1 MWKHKIQVL
10 NVITFK
16 KVRYKNFLSTGQQ
29 FIEIQLDRSSKT
41 LVVGENGAG
50 KSTMLDALCFG
61 LFQRAFR
68 NIKKDQMVNSINE
81 KDCVVEVEFTI
92 GQNEYKIIRG
102 IKPNIFEIW
111 CNDVMLNQ
119 DAAVRDY
126 QKHLEQTILKLNFRS
141 FTQVVILGNASFV
154 PFMQLRPEYRRQV
167 VEEILDIEIFSKMNL
182 LFREKQKNQDELIK
196 QTDFNYQ
203 LVDNK
208 IDDKKKYIDDISNRS
223 KDLADFKKAELNK
236 SITDI
241 ANYEE
246 DIKRVRV
253 DIAELQKQ
261 VMDETKVNDKHKKLH
276 TMEAKLENTCNKHKK
291 DLSFFQSHNDCPT
304 CQQSIDEAFKS
315 TMMSKK
321 AEKIQELDSAL
332 GQIDKEIKTNEMKLD
347 TINKTMVTIRE
358 KELLINRYETSID
371 EIKKQTVRLGQEI
384 ADLQDEK
391 VSTAEQTGELN
402 QLRERITELE
412 KDKLD
417 QKNEMVYIDTARH
430 LMQDTGIK
438 TKIIKQYLPIMNQL
452 INRNLA
458 DMDFF
463 VNFSLDEEFNETI
476 KSRHRDEF
484 NYHSF
489 SEGEKLRID
498 LAILF
503 TWREIAKLK
512 NSTNTN
518 LLILDEIFDSSLD
531 SSGTDEFMRILHT
544 TMEKENVFVISH
556 KGDTLIDKFPRVM
569 KFEKYKNFTRMAE

>member
-1 MWKHKIQVL
+1 MIL
-10 NVITFK
+10 FK

-29 FIEIQLDRSSKT
+29 FIEIDLDKANTT

-61 LFQRAFR
+61 LFQRPFR
-68 NIKKDQMVNSINE
+68 GIKKDQLINSINE
-81 KDCVVEVEFTI
+81 KECIVEVEFTV
-92 GQNEYKIIRG
+92 GQKDYKIIRG
-102 IKPNIFEIW
+102 IKPNKFEIW
-111 CNDVMLNQ
+111 CNGDMLNQ
-119 DAAVRDY
+119 DAAQRDY
-126 QKHLEQTILKLNFRS
+126 QKHLEQQILKLNFRS

-154 PFMQLRPEYRRQV
+154 PFMQLRARHRRQV

-182 LFREKQKNQDELIK
+182 LLREKQKNQDELIK
-196 QTDFNYQ
+196 QTDFNFQ

-208 IDDKKKYIDDISNRS
+208 IDDKRKYIDDISNRS
-223 KDLADFKKAELNK
+223 KDLADSKKADLDK
-236 SITDI
+236 SMTDI
-241 ANYEE
+241 SNYEE
-246 DIKRVRV
+246 DVKRVRAE
-253 DIAELQKQ
+253 IAKLQKL
-261 VMDETKVNDKHKKLH
+261 VLDETKITAKHNKLNS
-276 TMEAKLENTCNKHKK
+276 MEAKLENTCNKHKK
-291 DLSFFQSHNDCPT
+291 DLTFFETYDDCPT
-304 CQQSIDEAFKS
+304 CQQAINAVFKT
-315 TMMSKK
+315 TMINKK
-321 AEKIQELDSAL
+321 AEKVQELEIAL
-332 GQIDKEIKTNEMKLD
+332 GQIDKEIKTSKMKLD
-347 TINKTMVTIRE
+347 TINKTMVSIRE
-358 KELLINRYETSID
+358 KELLINRYETSIE
-371 EIKKQTVRLGQEI
+371 EIKKQTTRLEEEI
-384 ADLQDEK
+384 TELQDEK

-402 QLRERITELE
+402 QLVSQSSQLE

-417 QKNEMVYIDTARH
+417 QKKEMLYIDTARH
-430 LMQDTGIK
+430 LMQDSGIK
-438 TKIIKQYLPIMNQL
+438 TKIIKQYLPVMNQL
-452 INRNLA
+452 INKNLA
-458 DMDFF
+458 SMDFF

-531 SSGTDEFMRILHT
+531 SSGTDEFMRILHYT
-544 TMEKENVFVISH
+544 LKKENVFVISH

>member
-1 MWKHKIQVL
+1 MIK
-10 NVITFK
+10 FK

-29 FIEIQLDRSSKT
+29 FIEIDLQKSNTT

-61 LFQRAFR
+61 LFQRPFR
-68 NIKKDQMVNSINE
+68 NIKKDQLINSINE
-81 KDCVVEVEFTI
+81 KECIVEVEFTV
-92 GQNEYKIIRG
+92 GQKDYKIIRG
-102 IKPNIFEIW
+102 IKPNTFEIW
-111 CNDVMLNQ
+111 CDGDMLNQ
-119 DAAVRDY
+119 DAAQRDY
-126 QKHLEQTILKLNFRS
+126 QKHLEQQILKLNFRS

-154 PFMQLRPEYRRQV
+154 PFMQLRARHRRQV

>member
-1 MWKHKIQVL
+1 MIL
-10 NVITFK
+10 FK

-29 FIEIQLDRSSKT
+29 FIEIDLDRANTT

-61 LFQRAFR
+61 LFQRPFR
-68 NIKKDQMVNSINE
+68 SIKKDQLINSINE
-81 KDCVVEVEFTI
+81 KECIVEVEFTV
-92 GQNEYKIIRG
+92 GQKDYKIIRG
-102 IKPNIFEIW
+102 IKPNLFEIW
-111 CNDVMLNQ
+111 CDGDMLNQ
-119 DAAVRDY
+119 DAAQRDY
-126 QKHLEQTILKLNFRS
+126 QKHLEQQILKLNYRS

-154 PFMQLRPEYRRQV
+154 PFMQLRARHRRQV

-208 IDDKKKYIDDISNRS
+208 IDDKRKYIDDISNRS
-223 KDLADFKKAELNK
+223 KDLADSKKAELRK

-241 ANYEE
+241 TNYEE
-246 DIKRVRV
+246 DIKQVRIE
-253 DIAELQKQ
+253 IAELQKL
-261 VMDETKVNDKHKKLH
+261 VLDETKVNAKHKKLH
-276 TMEAKLENTCNKHKK
+276 NMEAKLENTCNKHKK
-291 DLSFFQSHNDCPT
+291 DLGFFQTHNDCPV
-304 CQQSIDEAFKS
+304 CQQAIDEAYKS

-321 AEKIQELDSAL
+321 AEKIQELEIAL
-332 GQIDKEIKTNEMKLD
+332 GQIDKEIKTSEMKLD
-347 TINKTMVTIRE
+347 TINKTMVIIRE
-358 KELLINRYETSID
+358 RELLINRFETSIT

-384 ADLQDEK
+384 AELQDEK

-417 QKNEMVYIDTARH
+417 QKNEMIYIDTARH

-452 INRNLA
+452 INKNLA
-458 DMDFF
+458 NMDFF

>member
-1 MWKHKIQVL
+1 MIL
-10 NVITFK
+10 FK

-29 FIEIQLDRSSKT
+29 FIEIDLDRANAT

-61 LFQRAFR
+61 LFQRPFR
-68 NIKKDQMVNSINE
+68 SIKKDQLINSINE
-81 KDCVVEVEFTI
+81 KECIVEVEFTV
-92 GQNEYKIIRG
+92 GQKDYKIIRG
-102 IKPNIFEIW
+102 IKPNKFEIW
-111 CNDVMLNQ
+111 CDGDMLNQ
-119 DAAVRDY
+119 DAAQRDY
-126 QKHLEQTILKLNFRS
+126 QKHLEQQILKLNYRS

-154 PFMQLRPEYRRQV
+154 PFMQLKARHRRQV

-223 KDLADFKKAELNK
+223 KDLAESKKAELQK
-236 SITDI
+236 AATDI
-241 ANYEE
+241 DNYKE
-246 DIKRVRV
+246 DVKRVASE
-253 DIAELQKQ
+253 IAGLQK
-261 VMDETKVNDKHKKLH
+261 EIINHTKVNDKNKKLH
-276 TMEAKLENTCNKHKK
+276 NMEAKLENTCNKHKK
-291 DLSFFQSHNDCPT
+291 DLGFFQTHNDCPT
-304 CQQSIDEAFKS
+304 CQQAIDEEFKT
-315 TMMSKK
+315 TMQSKK
-321 AEKIQELDSAL
+321 AEKIQEVEIAL
-332 GQIDKEIKTNEMKLD
+332 GQIDKDIKTNEMKLD

-358 KELLINRYETSID
+358 KELLINRYETSIN
-371 EIKKQTVRLGQEI
+371 EIQKQKDRLWEEI
-384 ADLQDEK
+384 ENLTNEK
-391 VSTAEQTGELN
+391 VSTAGITGELT
-402 QLRERITELE
+402 QLQERITDLE
-412 KDKLD
+412 KDKIT
-417 QKNEMVYIDTARH
+417 QKEEMVYIDTARH

-452 INRNLA
+452 INKNLA
-458 DMDFF
+458 SMDFF

-531 SSGTDEFMRILHT
+531 SSGTDEFMRILHYT
-544 TMEKENVFVISH
+544 LKKENVFVISH

>member
-1 MWKHKIQVL
+1 MI
-10 NVITFK
+10 IFK

-68 NIKKDQMVNSINE
+68 NIKKEQMVNSINE
-81 KDCVVEVEFTI
+81 KDCVVEVEFII
-92 GQNEYKIIRG
+92 GQNEYKIVRG

-111 CNDVMLNQ
+111 CNNVMLNQ

-126 QKHLEQTILKLNFRS
+126 QKHLESTILKLNFRS

-154 PFMQLRPEYRRQV
+154 PFMQLRARHRRQV

-182 LFREKQKNQDELIK
+182 MFREKQKLQDEVIK
-196 QTDFNYQ
+196 QSDFNCQ
-203 LVDNK
+203 LIDGKIESQKKHIEDMSGNNQQLIEKKQIEIRQAQTDIDNYKLDIDRVSTEKNDLQNK
-208 IDDKKKYIDDISNRS
+208 I
-223 KDLADFKKAELNK
+223 L
-236 SITDI
+236 
-241 ANYEE
+241 
-246 DIKRVRV
+246 
-253 DIAELQKQ
+253 
-261 VMDETKVNDKHKKLH
+261 DETKINNKYKQLH
-276 TMEAKLENTCNKHKK
+276 NVEAKLENTCSKHKK
-291 DLSFFQSHNDCPT
+291 DLEFFETHNDCPT

-315 TMMSKK
+315 TM
-321 AEKIQELDSAL
+321 
-332 GQIDKEIKTNEMKLD
+332 IDKKKNKVVEVESAMSQLVKEITSTETRLTK
-347 TINKTMVTIRE
+347 INDTMVAIRE
-358 KELLINRYETSID
+358 KELLINRYETSIS
-371 EIKKQTVRLGQEI
+371 EIQRYMANKQNEV
-384 ADLQDEK
+384 D
-391 VSTAEQTGELN
+391 
-402 QLRERITELE
+402 ELE
-412 KDKLD
+412 DDKFTTGAATGKLEELQEQLTEAESAKVK
-417 QKNEMVYIDTARH
+417 QKEQKTYLDTARY

-438 TKIIKQYLPIMNQL
+438 TKIIKQYLPIMNQF
-452 INRNLA
+452 INKNLA

-463 VNFSLDEEFNETI
+463 VNFTLDDEFNETI
-476 KSRHRDEF
+476 KSRYRDEF

-531 SSGTDEFMRILHT
+531 ASGTDEFMRILSNKLA
-544 TMEKENVFVISH
+544 KENVFVISH
-556 KGDTLIDKFPRVM
+556 KGDTLLDKFPSVL
-569 KFEKYKNFTRMAE
+569 KFEKYKNFTRMA

>member
-1 MWKHKIQVL
+1 MIH
-10 NVITFK
+10 FK

-68 NIKKDQMVNSINE
+68 SIKKDQLVNSINE
-81 KDCVVEVEFTI
+81 KECVVEVEFII

-111 CNDVMLNQ
+111 CNNIMLNQ

-126 QKHLEQTILKLNFRS
+126 QKHLESTILKLNFRS

-154 PFMQLRPEYRRQV
+154 PFMQLRARHRRQV

-182 LFREKQKNQDELIK
+182 MFREKQKTQDEIIK
-196 QTDFNYQ
+196 QAEFNSQLIDSKIESQKKHIEELSGNNQQSIDKKILEMQQAQTDIDNYQ
-203 LVDNK
+203 LD
-208 IDDKKKYIDDISNRS
+208 IDRVS
-223 KDLADFKKAELNK
+223 AEKA
-236 SITDI
+236 
-241 ANYEE
+241 A
-246 DIKRVRV
+246 
-253 DIAELQKQ
+253 LQKEIL
-261 VMDETKVNDKHKKLH
+261 DETKINNKYKQLH
-276 TMEAKLENTCNKHKK
+276 NMEAKLENTCSKHKK
-291 DLSFFQSHNDCPT
+291 DLEFFETHNDCPT
-304 CQQSIDEAFKS
+304 CQQAIDKAYKS
-315 TMMSKK
+315 TMIGDKK
-321 AEKIQELDSAL
+321 DKVIEIDIAMIQLE
-332 GQIDKEIKTNEMKLD
+332 KEINTTETRLTK
-347 TINKTMVTIRE
+347 INDTMVVIRE
-358 KELLINRYETSID
+358 KELLINRFETSII
-371 EIKKQTVRLGQEI
+371 EIKKYIANKQSEIDELSDDKFTTGVATGQ
-384 ADLQDEK
+384 L
-391 VSTAEQTGELN
+391 
-402 QLRERITELE
+402 TELQE
-412 KDKLD
+412 QLTDADKAKVNHKE
-417 QKNEMVYIDTARH
+417 QKAYLDTARY

-438 TKIIKQYLPIMNQL
+438 TKIIKQYLPIMNQF
-452 INRNLA
+452 INKNLA

-463 VNFSLDEEFNETI
+463 VNFTLDDEFNETI
-476 KSRHRDEF
+476 KSRYRDEF

-531 SSGTDEFMRILHT
+531 ASGTDEFMRILT
-544 TMEKENVFVISH
+544 NKLEKENVFVISH
-556 KGDTLIDKFPRVM
+556 KGDTLIDKFPSVL
-569 KFEKYKNFTRMAE
+569 KFEKYKNFTRMA

>member
-1 MWKHKIQVL
+1 M
-10 NVITFK
+10 ITFK
-16 KVRYKNFLSTGQQ
+16 RVRYKNFLSTGQQ

-81 KDCVVEVEFTI
+81 KDCVVEVEFSI

-167 VEEILDIEIFSKMNL
+167 VEEILDIEIFSKMNFL
-182 LFREKQKNQDELIK
+182 LKDKVKNQDELIK
-196 QTDFNYQ
+196 QADFNCQLIDSKIDSQKKHIEDLSGNNQQSIEKKQLEIKKAETDIDNYQ
-203 LVDNK
+203 LD
-208 IDDKKKYIDDISNRS
+208 ID
-223 KDLADFKKAELNK
+223 
-236 SITDI
+236 
-241 ANYEE
+241 
-246 DIKRVRV
+246 RVTTEKT
-253 DIAELQKQ
+253 ALQNEIL
-261 VMDETKVNDKHKKLH
+261 DETKINNKYKQLH
-276 TMEAKLENTCNKHKK
+276 NVEAKLENTCSKHKK
-291 DLSFFQSHNDCPT
+291 DLEFFETHNDCPP

-315 TMMSKK
+315 TM
-321 AEKIQELDSAL
+321 
-332 GQIDKEIKTNEMKLD
+332 IDKKKNKVVEVESAMSQLVKEITSTETRLTK
-347 TINKTMVTIRE
+347 INDTMVAIRE
-358 KELLINRYETSID
+358 KELLINRYETSIS
-371 EIKKQTVRLGQEI
+371 EIKKYITSKQNEIDELSDDKFTTGVATGQLTQ
-384 ADLQDEK
+384 LQEQFSDAEVVKQKYREEK
-391 VSTAEQTGELN
+391 TYL
-402 QLRERITELE
+402 
-412 KDKLD
+412 
-417 QKNEMVYIDTARH
+417 DTARY

-438 TKIIKQYLPIMNQL
+438 TKIIKQYLPIMNQF
-452 INRNLA
+452 INKNLA

-463 VNFSLDEEFNETI
+463 VNFTLNEEFKETI

-498 LAILF
+498 LSILF

-512 NSTNTN
+512 NSMNTN

-531 SSGTDEFMRILHT
+531 SSGTDEFMRILT
-544 TMEKENVFVISH
+544 NKLAKENVFVISH
-556 KGDTLIDKFPRVM
+556 KGDTLLDKFPSVL
-569 KFEKYKNFTRMAE
+569 KFEKYKNFTRMA